1 MKVRISKKDAHQAEL
16 MGADTVALLEMR
28 GVKPRLQN
36 ERQSR
41 LDANIYG
48 FKAEFAVARLFGLDA
63 PMVNVCSDKG
73 VDLWMDDISVD
84 VKFSNKS
91 GGPLIFDSADSFAAM
106 CAVMVGRTDDP
117 DEFIISGC
125 VTKSVFLRKHYKHD
139 FGYGERLVMDV
150 ADLEPIEWLWRKAME
165 RRFQ

>member
-63 PMVNVCSDKG
+63 PMVNV
-73 VDLWMDDISVD
+73 
-84 VKFSNKS
+84 
-91 GGPLIFDSADSFAAM
+91 
-106 CAVMVGRTDDP
+106 
-117 DEFIISGC
+117 
-125 VTKSVFLRKHYKHD
+125 
-139 FGYGERLVMDV
+139 
-150 ADLEPIEWLWRKAME
+150 
-165 RRFQ
+165 